1 MKNTKNYYTSQS
13 TRSRSNSLPLSSN
26 NIFNKQIQKFII
38 LLANNDSTTNTPK
51 KINDLFLKEV
61 LNLNIL
67 KKQLPNYS
75 FVTELLLMTQL
86 INIINN
92 YINITNDLSSQINN
106 LEDAITFAANRN
118 DTSNYIV
125 NKKVLVQDTML
136 NLEYVQYLIMFDIQ
150 QSNGLFLDANIK
162 TKKTIIGLRVLKTS
176 KSIIEPTESI
186 NASFYLGFALF

>member
-150 QSNGLFLDANIK
+150 QSNGLFLENNL
-162 TKKTIIGLRVLKTS
+162 IIAREVLK
-176 KSIIEPTESI
+176 
-186 NASFYLGFALF
+186 NNGNRLQYNF